1 MSAVEKQIF
10 EDLSDAA
17 RLNRVAELVEAIRA
31 CHPEDAELVLAVFLE
46 ELRGNDPGPDL
57 IEAQGDAEFWAGLAS
72 FDQLRAYFI
81 AAGSRLIR
89 YPLGLNGRKR
99 MIRVM
104 LDGMPAPERRLAIAE
119 LTAEVGKRHAG

>member
-1 MSAVEKQIF
+1 MTGVESREF
-10 EDLSDAA
+10 EEWSDAA
-17 RLNRVAELVEAIRA
+17 RLNRVAEMVEAIRA
-31 CHPEDAELVLAVFLE
+31 CHPMDAELVLAVFLE
-46 ELRGNDPGPDL
+46 ELRGEDPQPEL
-57 IEAQGDAEFWAGLAS
+57 SEAQSDAEFWAGLAS

-104 LDGMPAPERRLAIAE
+104 LDGMPAPDRRRAIAE
-119 LTAEVGKRHAG
+119 LTAEEGKRRAG